1 MTKPEV
7 EKVCALISETEPCI
21 ANGYSWEESIVPM
34 TLDQARAIA
43 DDKEDAKRQ
52 ANRLNR
58 KPFIG
63 QKCRD

>member
-1 MTKPEV
+1 MTKPEAG
-7 EKVCALISETEPCI
+7 KVYALTSATGPCI
-21 ANGYSWEESIVPM
+21 ANGNSWEESIVPM